1 MESMQKSMENMMSGE
16 SEQDHHEEG
25 EGQEEHHD
33 WWASIAVFFATGNI
47 ITIVFEIF
55 AVGRLGR

>member
-1 MESMQKSMENMMSGE
+1 MKNMMSGE

-33 WWASIAVFFATGNI
+33 
-47 ITIVFEIF
+47 
-55 AVGRLGR
+55 